1 MFDYAH
7 QRALE
12 ALGNPRAAVLVT
24 NGPAGVQVSEFPCAA
39 LGLSLYLLVPQTSDH
54 LFNLE
59 YESTVTLLI
68 ARYELKGKAQIVSRG
83 AVDSDCALLRE
94 PAADWGAFLRVEIS
108 QVQLRSEEGW
118 GNRETIDL

>member
-1 MFDYAH
+1 MLDYAH

-12 ALGNPRAAVLVT
+12 ALGTPRTAVLVT
-24 NGPAGVQVSEFPCAA
+24 NGPAGVQASEFPCVA
-39 LGLSLYLLVPQTSDH
+39 LGLCLYLLVPQTSDH

-68 ARYELKGKAQIVSRG
+68 ARCELKGKAQIIYRG
-83 AVDSDCALLRE
+83 AADLDCALLRE
-94 PAADWGAFLRVEIS
+94 PGADWCAFLRVEIF
-108 QVQLRSEEGW
+108 QVQIRSEEGW

>member
-1 MFDYAH
+1 MLDYAH

-12 ALGNPRAAVLVT
+12 ALGTPRTAVLVT
-24 NGPAGVQVSEFPCAA
+24 NGPAGVQVSEFPCTV
-39 LGLSLYLLVPQTSDH
+39 LGLGLYLLVPQTSDH

-68 ARYELKGKAQIVSRG
+68 ARCELKGKAQIIPRG
-83 AVDSDCALLRE
+83 AVDLDCALLRE
-94 PAADWGAFLRVEIS
+94 PGADWCAFLRVEIF
-108 QVQLRSEEGW
+108 QVQIWSEEGW

>member
-12 ALGNPRAAVLVT
+12 VLGTPRTAVLVT
-24 NGPAGVQVSEFPCAA
+24 NGPAGVQVGEFPCAT
-39 LGLSLYLLVPQTSDH
+39 LGLSLYLLVPHTSDH

-68 ARYELKGKAQIVSRG
+68 ARCELKGNAQIVSRG
-83 AVDSDCALLRE
+83 TVDSACALLQE
-94 PAADWGAFLRVEIS
+94 PEADWCTFLRIEIS
-108 QVQLRSEEGW
+108 QVQVRGDEGW